1 MTVEINDTVDRY
13 LISGTGPY
21 AFSFRIFDEDEL
33 ALTAIGSDGAP
44 FELTIA
50 SHYTVTGVDD
60 EAGGSVTL
68 TSSAA
73 STYSGYTL
81 DIRSNTSE
89 YQPTSIRN
97 LGSFLPEIHEDVF
110 DRLARQIQDLSR
122 KIRGAVRVPDNEI
135 LDGETPTVASRK
147 GRYLFANAI
156 TGAFEWVTSVATTA
170 LNQTIFNQYQADSDT
185 YKRTPFEIE
194 AGITPNSYAI
204 DVTDYSN
211 VMRYVSNTVD
221 GINSQAAAFQ
231 SAINIAKIS
240 GKDVVV
246 PSPPVGA
253 HYVIDAA
260 LDCTLSQADALAGVR
275 NSGFT
280 IRGFANPLAVTQGI
294 TTPARCAIQLK
305 HTGHGFDCT
314 GSFGINFENLSITT
328 DTTTNPKTCFFLAR
342 NASDGG
348 SIHRFR
354 NVRVLGEF
362 TEAILYNYG
371 AEDDQYDSCQ
381 FFNYSTAANA
391 KTVVITQ
398 SNIRNLTST
407 FVTIATGARSTL
419 GHFFNGGAFA
429 HVGGQANADVF
440 HLEAVNLF
448 KMIGPHIINRGGRS
462 HIFVDTTN
470 GGSDG
475 MLLIG
480 VSGENSSP
488 DLPDYGIYVG
498 DTVRT
503 TGSWI
508 IANCRFPNAV
518 NSIKSHA
525 NVILDGVNFIDV
537 GNSSAGGGID
547 VDGTLSGSYA
557 SLIGGG
563 ISAGSFGE
571 NNVDI
576 LNKVIS
582 ASGGAHLTLRDT
594 AGGANLKNFRVRS
607 VGGQLVIAALD
618 DVLATVGNAVVIT
631 QDGSAVTQITQT
643 ATNYTYGTLPG
654 NYANDAAA
662 AAGGVPIGGVYHN
675 SGAMRVRLS

>member
-240 GKDVVV
+240 GRR
-246 PSPPVGA
+246 
-253 HYVIDAA
+253 A
-260 LDCTLSQADALAGVR
+260 LR
-275 NSGFT
+275 
-280 IRGFANPLAVTQGI
+280 
-294 TTPARCAIQLK
+294 
-305 HTGHGFDCT
+305 H
-314 GSFGINFENLSITT
+314 
-328 DTTTNPKTCFFLAR
+328 
-342 NASDGG
+342 
-348 SIHRFR
+348 
-354 NVRVLGEF
+354 
-362 TEAILYNYG
+362 
-371 AEDDQYDSCQ
+371 
-381 FFNYSTAANA
+381 
-391 KTVVITQ
+391 
-398 SNIRNLTST
+398 
-407 FVTIATGARSTL
+407 
-419 GHFFNGGAFA
+419 
-429 HVGGQANADVF
+429 
-440 HLEAVNLF
+440 
-448 KMIGPHIINRGGRS
+448 
-462 HIFVDTTN
+462 
-470 GGSDG
+470 
-475 MLLIG
+475 
-480 VSGENSSP
+480 
-488 DLPDYGIYVG
+488 
-498 DTVRT
+498 
-503 TGSWI
+503 
-508 IANCRFPNAV
+508 
-518 NSIKSHA
+518 
-525 NVILDGVNFIDV
+525 
-537 GNSSAGGGID
+537 
-547 VDGTLSGSYA
+547 
-557 SLIGGG
+557 
-563 ISAGSFGE
+563 
-571 NNVDI
+571 
-576 LNKVIS
+576 
-582 ASGGAHLTLRDT
+582 
-594 AGGANLKNFRVRS
+594 
-607 VGGQLVIAALD
+607 
-618 DVLATVGNAVVIT
+618 
-631 QDGSAVTQITQT
+631 
-643 ATNYTYGTLPG
+643 
-654 NYANDAAA
+654 
-662 AAGGVPIGGVYHN
+662 
-675 SGAMRVRLS
+675 